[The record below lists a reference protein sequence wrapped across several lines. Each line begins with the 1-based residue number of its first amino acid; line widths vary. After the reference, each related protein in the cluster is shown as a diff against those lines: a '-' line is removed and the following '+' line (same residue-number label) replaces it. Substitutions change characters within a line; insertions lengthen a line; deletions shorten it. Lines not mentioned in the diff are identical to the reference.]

1 MDFKTLISRIDG
13 IAEDVNPA
21 RQAAKAID
29 MKKHHV
35 KPKNENNMATAE
47 HNPTGPKF
55 VGKMKGTDPA
65 GARYNKYV
73 GGESVLR
80 DYEQVLREPRHRTA
94 NELMREYREFVT
106 EYSSTTA
113 TVVPGQD
120 TPTPGTNQKPN
131 PAAAQQDAD
140 SQQIQKSVSQLKPV
154 LNAQGTAP
162 LNQVKFQ
169 DTMNKMDTD
178 PKQPVAVGNAQQLA
192 PLAAAA
198 SKALQNTQTAAQLKQ
213 VLTRAD
219 QMDQQKQQQVAQAQ
233 QQTGTNTAAGQ
244 QKPQSTTPAG
254 ITPPGKTQ

>member
-1 MDFKTLISRIDG
+1 MDFKLLLSKIDG
-13 IAEDVNPA
+13 IAVN
-21 RQAAKAID
+21 

-35 KPKNENNMATAE
+35 KPKNEDGMSDAE
-47 HNPTGPKF
+47 NNPTGPKF

-113 TVVPGQD
+113 TVMPGQD

-178 PKQPVAVGNAQQLA
+178 PKQPVAAGNAQQLA

-219 QMDQQKQQQVAQAQ
+219 QLDQQKQQQVAQAQ